1 MKGPAMRFGLIGCGM
16 IARFHAQA
24 IADTPGAELA
34 GCWSHNPDR
43 ARKFAEETGCQPF
56 DQLEDLIHSPDIDAV
71 AICTPSGAHL
81 EPALLAAA
89 AGKHLLIEKPL
100 EITLARC
107 DQIIAAAKN
116 ANVQLATVFQSRF
129 SPVWQQLHA
138 ATQRGEFG
146 RLALGEAHVKWFR
159 PQSYYD
165 SAEWRGTWQLDG
177 GGALMNQAIHSVDLL
192 LWLMGPVRRVA
203 AFTSTFAHERIEVE
217 DVAVASLEFQSGA
230 LGSIIA
236 TTASH
241 PGRDKRIELHGAEG
255 SVIVEEDR
263 IVHWSAKGSGV
274 DKGSDANLR
283 SLRSELG
290 SDPLPGRFS
299 DRLSDPAGGSGAADP
314 AGINH
319 ALHAAQYTDF
329 LAAARAGRPPQI
341 DGHEGRKS
349 VALIATIYESARQQ
363 RALPVV

>member
-1 MKGPAMRFGLIGCGM
+1 MRFGLIGCGM
-16 IARFHAQA
+16 IARFHARA
-24 IADTPGAELA
+24 ISDTPGAGLA

-43 ARKFAEETGCQPF
+43 ARVFADETGCQPF
-56 DQLEDLIHSPDIDAV
+56 DRLEDLIASPSIDAV

-81 EPALLAAA
+81 EPGLLAAA
-89 AGKHLLIEKPL
+89 AGKHLLVEKPL
-100 EITLARC
+100 EITPGRC
-107 DQIIAAAKN
+107 DRIIAAAKN
-116 ANVQLATVFQSRF
+116 AGVQLATVFQSRF
-129 SPVWQQLHA
+129 SPVWRELHS

-146 RLALGEAHVKWFR
+146 RLALAEAHVKWFR

-165 SAEWRGTWQLDG
+165 SAEWRGTWQFDG

-192 LWLMGPVRRVA
+192 LWLMGPVRRVT

-217 DVAVASLEFQSGA
+217 DVAVASLEFETGA

-263 IVHWSAKGSGV
+263 IVHWSSKQAAGS
-274 DKGSDANLR
+274 SPR
-283 SLRSELG
+283 SNPVPECT
-290 SDPLPGRFS
+290 
-299 DRLSDPAGGSGAADP
+299 GGSGAADP

-319 ALHAAQYTDF
+319 ALHAAQYADF
-329 LAAARAGRPPQI
+329 LAAVRDGRPPFV

-363 RALPVV
+363 RALQVPE